1 MTFRLFCIFPH
12 PDDESFLMGG
22 SIASIAAAG
31 HAVSLYTLTRGE
43 RSRNGLHL
51 NLSPGE
57 VGTRRAEEVREA
69 ARILGIREF
78 YQGDYADGGLR
89 DLDPRILERDI
100 AEKIRAIQPHVL
112 CTFDVQGGSVHPDH
126 ITLHHVVKRLF
137 VEMRDDVPALQRLC
151 FCVLPASQIAH
162 WPRKVFGVA
171 DDRIHAAIDVTA
183 VREIEERALR
193 AHATVSRD
201 VEEHN
206 YDNWM
211 LWEKEYFSFFQEPAG
226 DIVSNLFHGLVPEDP
241 PMPAGEFSTG
251 VETSV

>member
-1 MTFRLFCIFPH
+1 M
-12 PDDESFLMGG
+12 
-22 SIASIAAAG
+22 AAAG
-31 HAVSLYTLTRGE
+31 HDVSLYTLTRGE

-57 VGTRRAEEVREA
+57 VGTLRAEEVREA
-69 ARILGIREF
+69 ARILGIRDF

-89 DLDPRILERDI
+89 DLDPRDLERDI
-100 AEKIRAIQPHVL
+100 AEKIRALQPHVL

-193 AHATVSRD
+193 AHLTVSRD

-211 LWEKEYFSFFQEPAG
+211 LWEKEYFSFFQEQPAET
-226 DIVSNLFHGLVPEDP
+226 VSDLFHGLLPDAERLL
-241 PMPAGEFSTG
+241 AGESTAG
-251 VETSV
+251 ENP